1 MKTKQTQ
8 KPGFTLI
15 EMLVVI
21 AIIALL
27 AAILVPAVTKALE
40 SANATKLVANGSS
53 IYKSVFAQIADVQAE
68 LYGGSSVALPRTD
81 DNLGKVFNMGSSN
94 EYFVYLVT
102 NDILSVN
109 WSFFGGSRIPTAP
122 GKAEETSPGVWDVSD
137 FNTNNNAWSVV
148 ADLSVD
154 DSGTPFLITRNL
166 GGAADLSS
174 DTGTITQL
182 DDSASTARLDNDGT
196 SVIGPPYDNRR
207 LVIIRIGGSGE
218 TMKDQN
224 ITWRNINPGKEDNDI
239 LRPGSL

>member
-1 MKTKQTQ
+1 MKTQRTKKT
-8 KPGFTLI
+8 GFTLI

-81 DNLGKVFNMGSSN
+81 DNLGAVFNMGSSN

-122 GKAEETSPGVWDVSD
+122 GKAEETSPGVWDVTD
-137 FNTNNNAWSVV
+137 FRVNNNAWSVI

-166 GGAADLSS
+166 GGTTDLTST
-174 DTGTITQL
+174 TGSINQL
-182 DDSASTARLDNDGT
+182 DDSASTTRLDQSGDI
-196 SVIGPPYDNRR
+196 VGPPYDDRR

-224 ITWRNINPGKEDNDI
+224 ITWRNINPGKADNDI
-239 LRPGSL
+239 LRPGNL